1 SAGSGGDV
9 EVQKEEVRTRRSWN
23 DTTYPAGDPR
33 RGNYIP
39 DCDLLNPAPNGECGQ
54 WSDLSFGQVSG
65 GNTHR
70 AADALSGFN
79 RQNYNWQ
86 GSVSV
91 QHQLRRNMG
100 LTVAYFRTWYGGFLA
115 VDNQAVTPEDF
126 DQFCIT
132 APVDPRLPASVSGQQ
147 FCGLYDVTPA
157 KFGQIDNLVTQ
168 AFHYGQQSEVF
179 NGIDLLINARFGQ
192 GGQIQGG
199 LGTG

>member
-1 SAGSGGDV
+1 
-9 EVQKEEVRTRRSWN
+9 
-23 DTTYPAGDPR
+23 
-33 RGNYIP
+33 
-39 DCDLLNPAPNGECGQ
+39 
-54 WSDLSFGQVSG
+54 
-65 GNTHR
+65 
-70 AADALSGFN
+70 
-79 RQNYNWQ
+79 
-86 GSVSV
+86 
-91 QHQLRRNMG
+91 
-100 LTVAYFRTWYGGFLA
+100 YGGFLA

-179 NGIDLLINARFGQ
+179 NGIHLLINARLGQ

-199 LGTG
+199 LGTGRTVLDTCFSVDSPATLVAGQPVAVAGVLVIPTQDARPGFCRISQPWGAATQVKFSAV